1 MQTTIA
7 TAEPMEVIE
16 LDTEAEWLAARR
28 QGIGASEAPAV
39 LGVSP
44 YQTPLQL
51 YAEKLGLVEPDPR
64 ASEAIEWGLMLQP
77 VIVGR
82 YRYVTG
88 RPTFDVPAY
97 TLRRSREQPFMLA
110 SLDAL
115 TDLAPDVHRVPLEIK
130 NVGGYKASEWED
142 EPPIWVQVQA
152 QWQMAVVGA
161 PAASI
166 GALIGGNRF
175 VWADLDRNERF
186 IAAMIERCRD
196 FWARLLSK
204 EPPAVD
210 GSEATRDLLRTLYPR
225 DTPGLV
231 VNLPG
236 EAVEWD
242 QQLAVAKEAKRTAE
256 AVITEQENRLKAAI
270 GEAEAGLLQTGV
282 SFTWKSSDRKGYTVE
297 ATTTRTLR
305 RRES

>member
-1 MQTTIA
+1 
-7 TAEPMEVIE
+7 
-16 LDTEAEWLAARR
+16 
-28 QGIGASEAPAV
+28 
-39 LGVSP
+39 
-44 YQTPLQL
+44 
-51 YAEKLGLVEPDPR
+51 
-64 ASEAIEWGLMLQP
+64 MLQP

-82 YRYVTG
+82 YRFVTG
-88 RPTFDVPAY
+88 RPTYDVQPY
-97 TLRRSREQPFMLA
+97 TVHRSRERGFMLA

-115 TDLAPDVHRVPLEIK
+115 TAISGPRVPLEIK
-130 NVGGYKASEWED
+130 NVGGYRADDWSD
-142 EPPIWVQVQA
+142 EPPLWVQVQA